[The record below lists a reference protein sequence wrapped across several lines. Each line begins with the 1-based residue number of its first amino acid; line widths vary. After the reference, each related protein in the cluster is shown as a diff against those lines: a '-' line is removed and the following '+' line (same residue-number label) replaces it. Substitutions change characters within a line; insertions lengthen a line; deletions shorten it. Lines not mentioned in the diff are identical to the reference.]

1 MSPISILNQVQQSE
15 GIAMKTKALLT
26 RSSVL
31 LSGLLGLT
39 AAQAND
45 TLVINSGAG
54 GPSITLTSI
63 EGTGP
68 EFLAF
73 NPGILSDPAISLT
86 NIIVAGG
93 RVVALLEPV
102 GEPVNPNE
110 PPCVQL
116 DGGPPGSP
124 QGCISDIVAYISSA
138 VGPPNVAMWSDPNLL
153 LGASAIAT
161 LAGPGSVIFEDGTL
175 QDLSLLLGVPA
186 PGSVF
191 ARSDVVPVPA
201 AVWLFG
207 SALGLMGVVRR
218 KITA

>member
-1 MSPISILNQVQQSE
+1 
-15 GIAMKTKALLT
+15 MKTTKLLIS
-26 RSSVL
+26 SSVL

-45 TLVINSGAG
+45 ILVINSGAG

-63 EGTGP
+63 EGIGP

-73 NPGILSDPAISLT
+73 NPGILADPAISLSQ
-86 NIIVAGG
+86 ILVAGG
-93 RVVALLEPV
+93 RVVGLLEPV

-124 QGCISDIVAYISSA
+124 QGCLSDIVAYIA
-138 VGPPNVAMWSDPNLL
+138 GQFGPPNVAMWSDPNLL
-153 LGASAIAT
+153 QGASAIAT
-161 LAGPGSVIFEDGTL
+161 LAGPGSLIYEDGTL
-175 QDLSLLLGVPA
+175 QDISLLLGVAPPA
-186 PGSVF
+186 SILVQ
-191 ARSDVVPVPA
+191 SDVVPVPA

-207 SALGLMGVVRR
+207 SALGLMGAIRR
-218 KITA
+218 KVAT